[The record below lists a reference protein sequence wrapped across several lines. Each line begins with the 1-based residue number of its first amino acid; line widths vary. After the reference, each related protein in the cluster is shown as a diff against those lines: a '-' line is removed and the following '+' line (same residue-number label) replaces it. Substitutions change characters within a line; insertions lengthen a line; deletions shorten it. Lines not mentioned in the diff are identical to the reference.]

1 MQISGNSLAAHSREP
16 RSDYPERRQCVR
28 QKIHIPAYANL
39 GAKSG
44 GMALDLSEILD
55 ISEHGMCIQTATVL
69 PRHLSLPVVLD
80 LAETKAFL
88 CTTGTVVWS
97 DSSGRAGISFS
108 EMPAEPRQQLK
119 EWLFANAI
127 AACVNHVEASAPMIE
142 EEMLERAGRSIPA
155 SDDEGEQ
162 PVRPDYTSIL
172 IALAAVKREVDSTGR
187 DLEKALRLVADRA
200 QTFTRAGGAAIALA
214 DGRNQDEIVCRGCAG
229 SDAPPL
235 GTRLDLGS
243 SFSGECIRTGNL
255 LRCEDSETDLLAD
268 RESCRLLGIRSMVA
282 VPVRDGD
289 AVIGLLEVFSPQPR
303 AFLANDDMIL
313 QRMAGMISSAVRSAA
328 EAPPA
333 KVLRLPTPA
342 VKGNPSLDSEFPD
355 SGFANSGLVGFDLSP
370 PSVSAEP
377 FAAVGSATVAK
388 SSTPRAGR
396 ILLIASAAT
405 LTAALLWVA
414 APWAKSWVHALTP
427 ARVPQPKS
435 SRTISQ
441 LPERPEQAG
450 GSESIERLAERG
462 DPVAQFELGARYA
475 TGEAVAQDYPQAL
488 SWFSKA
494 AEQGN
499 VAAQATLGAYYWAG
513 RGVPQDLSKAYYWAI
528 LARAGGDEGSK
539 YRVALLASRLSRA
552 QILTEQKRA
561 EDWIKLHQSL
571 TNNGSPSAR

>member
-16 RSDYPERRQCVR
+16 QSDYPERRQCVR

-39 GAKSG
+39 GAKFA

-55 ISEHGMCIQTATVL
+55 ISEQGMCIQTATVL

-80 LAETKAFL
+80 LAETNAFL

-97 DSSGRAGISFS
+97 DPSGRAGISFS

-127 AACVNHVEASAPMIE
+127 AACVNHVEASAPLIE
-142 EEMLERAGRSIPA
+142 EELLERAGRSIPA
-155 SDDEGEQ
+155 SDDEVE
-162 PVRPDYTSIL
+162 PPLRPDYTSIL

-214 DGRNQDEIVCRGCAG
+214 EGRNQDEIVCRGCAG

-243 SFSGECIRTGNL
+243 SFSGECIRTGNV

-289 AVIGLLEVFSPQPR
+289 AVIGLLEVFSPQPG
-303 AFLANDDMIL
+303 AFIANDDMIL
-313 QRMAGMISSAVRSAA
+313 QRMAEMISSAIRNAA
-328 EAPPA
+328 AAPPA

-342 VKGNPSLDSEFPD
+342 GKGNPSLDSEFPD
-355 SGFANSGLVGFDLSP
+355 SGFANSGLAGFDLTP
-370 PSVSAEP
+370 PSLSAEP
-377 FAAVGSATVAK
+377 ISAARPATVAK
-388 SSTPRAGR
+388 SSTPWAGR
-396 ILLIASAAT
+396 ILLVASAAT
-405 LTAALLWVA
+405 MTAALLWVA
-414 APWAKSWVHALTP
+414 TPWAKSWIHALTP
-427 ARVPQPKS
+427 AHVPQPKS
-435 SRTISQ
+435 SRTIAQ
-441 LPERPEQAG
+441 PPERSGQAG
-450 GSESIERLAERG
+450 GSEGIERLAERG

-475 TGEAVAQDYPQAL
+475 TGEEVAQDYPQAL

-552 QILTEQKRA
+552 QILAEQKRA
-561 EDWIKLHQSL
+561 EDWIKLHQSF
-571 TNNGSPSAR
+571 TNNGSPSAH